1 MGFVRIKLCYLMN
14 NVHLFNNIINT
25 IKVSHIIASNKK
37 KQTTKKKEKLDHS
50 MRQGGVRKFGTN
62 LFGSGSS
69 KGKVSD
75 GALSTGFSLN
85 AFRTKSCRPTKPLRD
100 CLVAW

>member
-1 MGFVRIKLCYLMN
+1 
-14 NVHLFNNIINT
+14 
-25 IKVSHIIASNKK
+25 
-37 KQTTKKKEKLDHS
+37 
-50 MRQGGVRKFGTN
+50 MRQGGVRKLGTN

-75 GALSTGFSLN
+75 GALSTDFSLN